1 MRQDKLERAEIQT
14 LNSVREGYPVSP
26 PFKLLG
32 GQFWLKGVW
41 RKKCALILR
50 NWDAISSALDCG
62 DLTWQPLMPSTPTTS
77 GMGETT
83 GKKQ

>member
-50 NWDAISSALDCG
+50 NWDAI
-62 DLTWQPLMPSTPTTS
+62 
-77 GMGETT
+77 
-83 GKKQ
+83 